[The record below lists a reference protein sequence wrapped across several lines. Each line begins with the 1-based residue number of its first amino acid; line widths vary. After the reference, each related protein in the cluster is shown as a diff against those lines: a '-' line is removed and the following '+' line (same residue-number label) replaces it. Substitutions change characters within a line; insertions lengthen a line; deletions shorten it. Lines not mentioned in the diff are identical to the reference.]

1 MNKTDLTRKLASNA
15 NLTLGEAKSAVD
27 ALFGTQWNAGIIANA
42 VATDGSVVLQ
52 GFGSFKRKERAARK
66 GVNPSTGAAID
77 IAASTGVHFKAG
89 KDLAARLAK
98 P

>member
-1 MNKTDLTRKLASNA
+1 MNKTDLTRNLATSA
-15 NLTLGEAKSAVD
+15 NLTLAQAKSAID
-27 ALFGTQWNAGIIANA
+27 ALFGNTDSYGIIANA

-66 GVNPSTGAAID
+66 GVNPSTGEAID

-89 KDLAARLAK
+89 KDLADRLAK
-98 P
+98 G